1 MTTLLNIK
9 TSLFGDQGQ
18 SAQLAAEFSERWL
31 LENPN
36 GTVINRDITAN
47 PVPHLDAERMT
58 ALNTPQEARD
68 AAQQAI
74 VEFADT
80 LLAEIK
86 QADAILIGLPM
97 YNFNIPSQLK
107 AYFDHLARVGV
118 TFQYTE
124 TGPVGL
130 IEDKPVYL
138 LTTRGGL
145 YAEQGLDF
153 QVPYVKQFLGFIGL
167 HDTRVVLAEGLA
179 MDTHREESLQKAR
192 ASLV

>member
-1 MTTLLNIK
+1 MATLLNIK

-31 LENPN
+31 RENEN
-36 GTVINRDITAN
+36 GTVIERDITAA

-58 ALNTPQEARD
+58 ALNTPEEARD
-68 AAQQAI
+68 TTQQSI
-74 VEFADT
+74 VDYADA
-80 LLAEIK
+80 LLAEVN
-86 QADAILIGLPM
+86 QADAIVLGLPM

-107 AYFDHLARVGV
+107 AYFDHLARAGV

-138 LTTRGGL
+138 LATRGGL
-145 YAEQGLDF
+145 YADQGQDF
-153 QVPYVKQFLGFIGL
+153 QVRYVEQFLGFIGL

-179 MDTHREESLQKAR
+179 MDSHREESLKNAR
-192 ASLV
+192 AALA